1 MLALVMRI
9 FLLLILLMSSPL
21 ESQETG
27 HATAELWLAPP
38 RIEEG
43 KPTVIPAAIR
53 MVYEKGWHG
62 YWVNPGEG
70 GMKTEVTWKLPTGLS
85 VGELQFPVPKREM
98 TGELACYGYVGEV
111 LLPVLFTVNGA
122 LPQEGDIE
130 ATVSWLACDEK
141 GCAPGE
147 ATVKAKVASAADS
160 LRTPEVTAAFA
171 ALPAEDENLKLHVT
185 EADGWVTLLVT
196 GAEQRDLQGG
206 EIFPVT
212 EQALDP
218 QQPILLQKN
227 EKGFSARVKKN
238 EYAPSALTQLS
249 LVIVPKPPS
258 RALAVEWK
266 K

>member
-1 MLALVMRI
+1 MLDCGMRTI
-9 FLLLILLMSSPL
+9 FLLILLMSSSL
-21 ESQETG
+21 WSQETG

-38 RIEEG
+38 RVEEG
-43 KPTVIPAAIR
+43 KSTVIPAAIR

-70 GMKTEVTWKLPTGLS
+70 GMKTEVTWKLPAGLS
-85 VGELQFPVPKREM
+85 AGELKFPAPKREM

-111 LLPVLFTVNGA
+111 LLPVLLTVTGG
-122 LPQEGDIE
+122 LPKEGDIE

-141 GCAPGE
+141 GCASGE
-147 ATVKAKVASAADS
+147 ATVKANLASVADASRAAA
-160 LRTPEVTAAFA
+160 VAAAFA
-171 ALPAEDENLKLHVT
+171 ALPVADEKLKLQVT

-196 GAEQRDLQGG
+196 GAEHRDLLGA

-218 QQPILLQKN
+218 RESILLQKTATGL
-227 EKGFSARVKKN
+227 EARVKKN
-238 EYAPSALTQLS
+238 EYATGPLTQLS
-249 LVIVPKPPS
+249 LIIVPKAPQ

>member
-1 MLALVMRI
+1 MLVSVMRTY
-9 FLLLILLMSSPL
+9 LLLILSMFSPL
-21 ESQETG
+21 QSQETG

-38 RIEEG
+38 RIEKG
-43 KPTVIPAAIR
+43 KPTLIPAAIR

-62 YWVNPGEG
+62 YWVNPGEA
-70 GMKTEVTWKLPTGLS
+70 GMKTEVTWKLPAGLT
-85 VGELQFPVPKREM
+85 VGELQFPPPKREM

-111 LLPVLFTVNGA
+111 LLPVLFTVAGA
-122 LPQEGDIE
+122 LPKEGDIE
-130 ATVSWLACDEK
+130 ATMSWLACNEK
-141 GCAPGE
+141 GCASGE
-147 ATVKAKVASAADS
+147 ATVKAKVASATDAS
-160 LRTPEVTAAFA
+160 HAPEVAAAFA
-171 ALPAEDENLKLHVT
+171 SLPEGDEKLKLHVT

-196 GAEQRDLQGG
+196 GAEHRDLQGG

-218 QQPILLQKN
+218 REPILLQKN
-227 EKGFSARVKKN
+227 AQGYSARVKKN

-258 RALAVEWK
+258 QALAVGWK